1 MTINK
6 FFASIILCAA
16 TALTASAQKTQ
27 PVILS
32 FDSDTVIAKDYE
44 TYARIAQTNR
54 VGNTYNRYLVR
65 KDPQTGEKQRYLLS
79 SKPITGFEVS
89 LSVGGHM
96 YNQNVTVLPMIGL
109 GYHGPQWIFR
119 GRAGIGQGAYMDE
132 ASDKY
137 KEKYWSVVARGEAL
151 YKVYS
156 SAGNKQMLEKWYVGL
171 GAFAEYDNR
180 RNSTVEI
187 IETVD
192 QYTKNEDWV
201 QGSSYAFGP
210 EVVIGRTFAKQAVR
224 LELGIYGG
232 VGRDYY
238 AEGTKT
244 VMMGGVD
251 LKVSVV
257 LSKTHKTSLGQRVL
271 QNY

>member
-32 FDSDTVIAKDYE
+32 FDSDTVVAKDYE

-79 SKPITGFEVS
+79 SKPITGFEIS
-89 LSVGGHM
+89 ASVGGHY
-96 YNQNVTVLPMIGL
+96 YNKSVTVLPMIGI
-109 GYHGPQWIFR
+109 GYHGPKWILR
-119 GRAGIGQGAYMDE
+119 GHFGIGQAQYMDK

-137 KEKYWSVVARGEAL
+137 KERYWSVVGRAEAI

-156 SAGNKQMLEKWYVGL
+156 SAGNKQMLEKWYFGV

-180 RNSTVEI
+180 RNSTAEV
-187 IETVD
+187 IETAD

-210 EVVIGRTFAKQAVR
+210 MLVVGRTFAKQAVR
-224 LELGIYGG
+224 LELGVYGG
-232 VGRDYY
+232 IGRDY
-238 AEGTKT
+238 EKTGTIT
-244 VMMGGVD
+244 AGMGGLN
-251 LKVSVV
+251 LKVTKV
-257 LSKTHKTSLGQRVL
+257 LSKTHKTSLGERIL
-271 QNY
+271 KAY

>member
-1 MTINK
+1 MNISK
-6 FFASIILCAA
+6 FFIAIFATVA
-16 TALTASAQKTQ
+16 TAMTASAQN

-32 FDSDTVIAKDYE
+32 YDSDTIVAKDYE
-44 TYARIAQTNR
+44 TYAKISQTNR
-54 VGNTYNRYLVR
+54 VGNTYNKYLVR

-109 GYHGPQWIFR
+109 GYHGPKWIFR

-156 SAGNKQMLEKWYVGL
+156 SADKEQMLEKWYVGL

-180 RNSTVEI
+180 RNSTAEI

-210 EVVIGRTFAKQAVR
+210 EVVIGRTFPKSAVR
-224 LELGIYGG
+224 VELGLYGG
-232 VGRDYY
+232 IGRDYY
-238 AEGTKT
+238 ADGTKT

-257 LSKTHKTSLGQRVL
+257 LSKTHKTKLGERVFRK
-271 QNY
+271 